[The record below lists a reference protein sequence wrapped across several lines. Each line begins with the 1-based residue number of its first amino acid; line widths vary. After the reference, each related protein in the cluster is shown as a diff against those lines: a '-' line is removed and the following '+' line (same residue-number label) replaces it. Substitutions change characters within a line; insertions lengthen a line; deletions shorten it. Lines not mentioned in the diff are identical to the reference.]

1 MAQTSFATKRQN
13 PRLSFFADA
22 EVTLPSGRLV
32 RAQLSELSVR
42 GCYIDTLEAIP
53 VDMPVDISISD
64 GIRSCDVHG
73 KVIYVHSGGGMGV
86 FGMGVVF
93 GSLGAEQQS
102 AINGWM
108 TATPSRSR

>member
-1 MAQTSFATKRQN
+1 MAQMSFATKRQN

-42 GCYIDTLEAIP
+42 GCYIDTLQAIP
-53 VDMPVDISISD
+53 VDTPVDISISD
-64 GIRSCDVHG
+64 GLTSCNVHG

-93 GSLGAEQQS
+93 GALGAQQQS
-102 AINGWM
+102 AIDGWM
-108 TATPSRSR
+108 TAIHSRSR